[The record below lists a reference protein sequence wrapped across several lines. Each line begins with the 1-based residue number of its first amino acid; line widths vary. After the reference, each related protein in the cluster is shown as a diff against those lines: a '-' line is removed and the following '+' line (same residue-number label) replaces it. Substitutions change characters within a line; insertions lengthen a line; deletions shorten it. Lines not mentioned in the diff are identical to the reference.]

1 MLSPE
6 RRARALVHAVVLA
19 AILATAA
26 SAAVLPSP
34 TAWAWALGPILIVA
48 PAAVHVALERL
59 TRAQRRRWAAEHDA
73 LTRLANRAQMTV
85 ALARAWRDARRQGQ
99 PLAVVLVEADRLG
112 EVNDAFG
119 RAVGD
124 RVLAEIG
131 DACRRATR
139 TGDRWGRWRG
149 DAFVGVLP
157 DAGGRTATILAEQV
171 RAAVARL
178 AVATREGVDVRVT
191 VSAGVAVDTPDR
203 RADSADDLIDAA
215 DRALYAAK
223 RAGRDRVTAA
233 TRPRVPPAALPAP
246 APG

>member
-1 MLSPE
+1 MPSPE
-6 RRARALVHAVVLA
+6 RRARAVVHAVVVA

-34 TAWAWALGPILIVA
+34 AARAWAWGAILILA
-48 PAAVHVALERL
+48 PAAVHSALARL
-59 TRAQRRRWAAEHDA
+59 ARAQRLRWAAEHDA
-73 LTRLANRAQMTV
+73 LTRLANRAQMAL
-85 ALARAWRDARRQGQ
+85 ALARAWRDARRRGQ

-112 EVNDAFG
+112 EVNAAFG
-119 RAVGD
+119 RPVGD

-131 DACRRATR
+131 DACRRAAR
-139 TGDRWGRWRG
+139 PDDRWGRWRG
-149 DAFVGVLP
+149 DVFLGVLP
-157 DAGGRTATILAEQV
+157 DAGGRTAMILAEQV

-203 RADSADDLIDAA
+203 RSDSADDLVDAA

-223 RAGRDRVTAA
+223 RAGRDRITAA
-233 TRPRVPPAALPAP
+233 TRPRLPSAALPAP

>member
-6 RRARALVHAVVLA
+6 RRAFAVVHAVVVV
-19 AILATAA
+19 AILAAAA
-26 SAAVLPSP
+26 SAAGVPP
-34 TAWAWALGPILIVA
+34 PPARAWTLGPILVVA
-48 PAAVHVALERL
+48 LAAVQTALCRL
-59 TRAQRRRWAAEHDA
+59 ARAQRLRWAAEHDA

-85 ALARAWRDARRQGQ
+85 ALARAWRDARHRGQ
-99 PLAVVLVEADRLG
+99 PLAVLLVEADRLG
-112 EVNDAFG
+112 AVNDAFG
-119 RAVGD
+119 RPVGD

-131 DACRRATR
+131 DACRRAAR
-139 TGDRWGRWRG
+139 PGDRWGRWRG
-149 DAFVGVLP
+149 DVFLGVLP
-157 DAGGRTATILAEQV
+157 DAGGRTAMILAEQV

-191 VSAGVAVDTPDR
+191 VSAGVAVDTADR

-223 RAGRDRVTAA
+223 RAGHDRVTAA